1 MNQQGPNLNFKPV
14 HQGLGFHPFS
24 DGLPY
29 APQGP
34 LHRPKKP
41 VAAGATVAGPI
52 RIAPTITKSSV
63 PEALPLQ
70 VPSYGL
76 SYLGLRVLAYGI
88 DLAFHLSLSALA
100 LWGLLVA
107 MGYEATVV
115 FENGVMEMSLLSI
128 LIAGW
133 VLMTAQEVALGS
145 TPGKR
150 IVGLKLQGSAATIFI
165 RSFFFSL
172 SLLFFGLGL
181 VWALFNRQRRCW
193 HDLAAD
199 LQPTKPVF

>member
-1 MNQQGPNLNFKPV
+1 
-14 HQGLGFHPFS
+14 
-24 DGLPY
+24 
-29 APQGP
+29 
-34 LHRPKKP
+34 
-41 VAAGATVAGPI
+41 
-52 RIAPTITKSSV
+52 
-63 PEALPLQ
+63 